1 MRNILNRLIYFI
13 FLSVFILSCT
23 ENQNKNPQELILERA
38 DILLKNGHVI
48 DPKNQINEPLDVA
61 IDNGK
66 IVKVAKSISLKN
78 VEKVIDV
85 EGMFVTP
92 GLINMHTHVY
102 AGNNPGFQA
111 GISSILPDLFSFRS
125 GITTVVD
132 AGTSGWR
139 NFPDFK
145 KMIIDASKTRVLA
158 FLSIAATG
166 FSNDKNYEYEMD
178 SAMTAQM
185 VNKYPELIGVRIGHF
200 NGSEWLPFDLAV
212 EAAEISHTPLMVECH
227 LPEYSLEEQLNR
239 MRSGDI
245 LTHAFEH
252 VSEREPV
259 VNVESGLI
267 EEYVLK
273 AREKGVIFDVG
284 HGGAGFWFS
293 QAVPALKQGL
303 MPDSF
308 GTDQHRFSM
317 NAGMKDMLNVMSK
330 YLNLGMSLENIIN
343 SATWKP
349 ANSLKRLDLG
359 HLSEGA
365 EADVAVLNIRRGEFG
380 FVDAGNNKIEGNQKF
395 EAELT
400 IRAGEIVWDLNGLS
414 ATPWE
419 DSTMTRQH

>member
-200 NGSEWLPFDLAV
+200 NGSEWL
-212 EAAEISHTPLMVECH
+212 
-227 LPEYSLEEQLNR
+227 SL
-239 MRSGDI
+239 I
-245 LTHAFEH
+245 H
-252 VSEREPV
+252 
-259 VNVESGLI
+259 I
-267 EEYVLK
+267 
-273 AREKGVIFDVG
+273 
-284 HGGAGFWFS
+284 
-293 QAVPALKQGL
+293 
-303 MPDSF
+303 
-308 GTDQHRFSM
+308 
-317 NAGMKDMLNVMSK
+317 
-330 YLNLGMSLENIIN
+330 
-343 SATWKP
+343 
-349 ANSLKRLDLG
+349 
-359 HLSEGA
+359 
-365 EADVAVLNIRRGEFG
+365 
-380 FVDAGNNKIEGNQKF
+380 
-395 EAELT
+395 
-400 IRAGEIVWDLNGLS
+400 
-414 ATPWE
+414 
-419 DSTMTRQH
+419 

>member
-1 MRNILNRLIYFI
+1 MNRLIYFI